1 MGEAAP
7 WHTVLLAT
15 ACCMLLVAIGV
26 ALFRA
31 CFVFVCQASSC
42 SAATICHIYL
52 CQELERVHMHYR
64 MLPLVRFYD
73 FLKDTSYVD
82 RECKLKIRNM
92 QVSDLKPDVLTHI
105 QHILDPRKTLFEGS
119 IMDSVSKVSGTKG
132 KLVRH
137 LDRER
142 GVAGLLPLTLIL
154 DVKHQQF
161 WQPSDTQYVLHCER
175 YCYFPRSS
183 TVRSFLN

>member
-1 MGEAAP
+1 
-7 WHTVLLAT
+7 
-15 ACCMLLVAIGV
+15 MLLVAIGV

-31 CFVFVCQASSC
+31 CLLFCVSQAVVEVPQC
-42 SAATICHIYL
+42 ATHRHTHTHTHT
-52 CQELERVHMHYR
+52 CQELERVHICAEY
-64 MLPLVRFYD
+64 VRLQNAPIGGGFW
-73 FLKDTSYVD
+73 KHKSYVD
-82 RECKLKIRNM
+82 KECSFKIRNM

-105 QHILDPRKTLFEGS
+105 QNILDPRKTLFEGS
-119 IMDSVSKVSGTKG
+119 VMDSVSKVSGAKG

-142 GVAGLLPLTLIL
+142 GVAGFLPLTLIL

-183 TVRSFLN
+183 TVRSFFY